1 MYRGHSRAAVAPA
14 QGSCALPSEGQQM
27 DSGNISSS
35 QEIENMSQD
44 RHMTQLVMGTAQMP
58 TGWQTKG
65 IRTFARSADATS
77 CRWSLP
83 HALLK
88 LCHLMP
94 LCGHL
99 WALCCASSQLLG
111 AGTNKDFG
119 IATSTKD
126 KDTNYTGI
134 QQQLICF
141 HASVTTR
148 YMEDNFRASCPVLP
162 A

>member
-1 MYRGHSRAAVAPA
+1 MYRGQ
-14 QGSCALPSEGQQM
+14 QGSCGTSTGILCTSIWGPADGLRQYFFITRNWEYEPGQTH
-27 DSGNISSS
+27 DPAC
-35 QEIENMSQD
+35 D
-44 RHMTQLVMGTAQMP
+44 GTAQMP
-58 TGWQTKG
+58 TGWPTKG
-65 IRTFARSADATS
+65 IRTFARSADAHTS

-111 AGTNKDFG
+111 AGTNKDFW

-148 YMEDNFRASCPVLP
+148 YMEDNFRASCPVPP